1 MFRQMRRIKQELPL
15 EEAKKLLMKNK
26 RGVISFNGE
35 DEYPYS
41 LPINYLYDVEEN
53 KLYFH
58 GAKTGYKLNCI
69 KNNNK
74 SCFVT
79 YGDEELSDNGWSYY
93 LKSVVAFG
101 KIEIVEDRE
110 LAAKKLKEL
119 ASRYY
124 PSLQE
129 VDDAIERSFKNV
141 LVYSMDIEHIT
152 CKKVH
157 EK

>member
-15 EEAKKLLMKNK
+15 DEAKKLLIKNK
-26 RGVISFNGE
+26 RGVISLNGE
-35 DEYPYS
+35 EGYPYS
-41 LPINYLYDVEEN
+41 IPINYFYDEEEN

-58 GAKTGYKLNCI
+58 GAKTGYKVDCI

-74 SCFVT
+74 ASFVT

-93 LKSVVAFG
+93 LKSVVVFG

-110 LAAKKLKEL
+110 LAAKKLREL
-119 ASRYY
+119 AVKYY
-124 PSLQE
+124 PSLSE
-129 VDDAIERSFKNV
+129 VDAVMERSFDNA
-141 LVYSMDIEHIT
+141 LVYYLDIAHMT

>member
-26 RGVISFNGE
+26 RGVLSFNGE
-35 DEYPYS
+35 DGYPYS
-41 LPINYLYDVEEN
+41 IPINYLYDAEEN

-58 GAKTGYKLNCI
+58 GSKVGYKVDCI
-69 KNNNK
+69 KNNKK

-79 YGDEELSDNGWSYY
+79 YGDEELSDNGWSFF
-93 LKSVVAFG
+93 LKSVIIFG
-101 KIEIVEDRE
+101 KIEIIEDRE
-110 LAAKKLKEL
+110 LAAEKLSKL

-129 VDDAIERSFKNV
+129 VDDAMERSFDNV
-141 LVYSMDIEHIT
+141 LVYSLNIEHMT